1 MCPRSPGSSSSLPA
15 SQAPPCQTTTART
28 LQLGYALGNAI
39 LVASLLLILVG
50 CRVIEG
56 SLSVTRIHTRP
67 GEVFQLG
74 AILIRNAPCTPLF
87 DPLADDS
94 GLGFEG
100 GAGLIGGIIVLMRPR
115 NHIGLNSGT
124 SGPSLV
130 LAGILVIL
138 VARATWRQRRAARA

>member
-1 MCPRSPGSSSSLPA
+1 M
-15 SQAPPCQTTTART
+15 
-28 LQLGYALGNAI
+28 
-39 LVASLLLILVG
+39 
-50 CRVIEG
+50 
-56 SLSVTRIHTRP
+56 
-67 GEVFQLG
+67 G
-74 AILIRNAPCTPLF
+74 AILIRNAPCTALF